1 MNSKF
6 RCVAILAV
14 LMLVTGCSIMHP
26 VAQDYDQYLGKNQG
40 TNKFETVKVADQYFL
55 PPATRDHHYEFRSAT
70 TGYANVW
77 VMEFGTVLDATMK
90 SKDVVNALGRLSKG
104 EAETQGVGNTII
116 FDLKNYAFEDFGAHI
131 ALAISVRNANGEVFK
146 KAYTADGKTQGGK
159 MFWGGAFGMKNAIQQ
174 SSKLALDEIIASFIR
189 DLKASPVVASAK

>member
-1 MNSKF
+1 
-6 RCVAILAV
+6 
-14 LMLVTGCSIMHP
+14 MHP

-55 PPATRDHHYEFRSAT
+55 PPATRDHHYEFRSVT

-90 SKDVVNALGRLSKG
+90 SKDVVDALGRLSKA
-104 EAETQGVGNTII
+104 EAETQGAGNTII
-116 FDLKNYAFEDFGAHI
+116 FDLKNYTFEDFGAHI
-131 ALAISVRNANGEVFK
+131 TLTISVRNANGEVFK

-189 DLKASPVVASAK
+189 DLKVSPVVASTK